1 MIQLFASDLDGTLFN
16 AAHTVD
22 PVILASIRKVRRAGA
37 HFSVATGRT
46 LRSNTAFGFEGN
58 VAVVCANGAIVL
70 DESNTMIRFE
80 AIDQAIIEEMA
91 TRLSH
96 IQFDYVGERHTY
108 HNYSE
113 AEHAAIYARRPW
125 YSKILLRGM
134 GSVGAPENIY
144 DCTPDLIAG
153 KRICKVNAHLNDP
166 QEIAEASAFVAEKSE
181 TIVNAPFDPSMFEI
195 TAKGV
200 NKGEAVAW
208 LANYLG
214 LVEDNVAVYGDGGND
229 IELLARFE
237 HAYATSN
244 ACEAAKAAAGNV
256 IGSCAFHAVPR
267 HMVGTLRAR

>member
-134 GSVGAPENIY
+134 GSVGAPENVY

-153 KRICKVNAHLNDP
+153 KRICKVNAHLSDP
-166 QEIAEASAFVAEKSE
+166 QEIADVSAFVAEKSE

-195 TAKGV
+195 TARGV

-214 LVEDNVAVYGDGGND
+214 LVEDDVAVYGDGGND

-267 HMVGTLRAR
+267 HMVGTLRER

>member
-1 MIQLFASDLDGTLFN
+1 M
-16 AAHTVD
+16 
-22 PVILASIRKVRRAGA
+22 
-37 HFSVATGRT
+37 ATGRT

>member
-134 GSVGAPENIY
+134 GSVGAPENVY

-166 QEIAEASAFVAEKSE
+166 QEIAEVSAFVAEKSE
-181 TIVNAPFDPSMFEI
+181 AIVNAPFDPSMFEI
-195 TAKGV
+195 TARGV

-214 LVEDNVAVYGDGGND
+214 LIEDDVAVYGDGGND

-267 HMVGTLRAR
+267 HMVGALRAR

>member
-134 GSVGAPENIY
+134 GSVGAPENVY

-166 QEIAEASAFVAEKSE
+166 QEIAEVSAFVAEKSE
-181 TIVNAPFDPSMFEI
+181 AIVNAPFDPSMFEI
-195 TAKGV
+195 TARGV

-214 LVEDNVAVYGDGGND
+214 LVEDDVAVYGDGGND